1 MPNIL
6 ILQIKIHK
14 NFILSVLSESLK
26 NNYNPNHASRSVF
39 CEFSFAHTT
48 LMID

>member
-6 ILQIKIHK
+6 ILQIKTHK
-14 NFILSVLSESLK
+14 NFILSVLCESLK
-26 NNYNPNHASRSVF
+26 NNYNSNRASRSVF
-39 CEFSFAHTT
+39 CESSFANTT